1 MAHEDKSRAGNL
13 LKRYKAVKNTRS
25 NWDEHWRDVARY
37 VIPNKENVFDHKTR
51 ATGDKKRLR
60 LYDSSASHYNELLA
74 SALHSMLTN
83 PSVQWFELTS
93 GDRDIDKDLKV
104 KEYLQKVVRVIHQT
118 LNNTNFQTEI
128 HELYLDLGSF

>member
-1 MAHEDKSRAGNL
+1 MSKGKADSIL
-13 LKRYKAVKNTRS
+13 QRYKSVKSSRT

-37 VIPNKENVFDHKTR
+37 VIPNKENVFDHKSR
-51 ATGDKKRLR
+51 STGDKKRLR

-93 GDRDIDKDLKV
+93 GDREIDKNLKV
-104 KEYLQKVVRVIHQT
+104 KEYLQKIQ
-118 LNNTNFQTEI
+118 
-128 HELYLDLGSF
+128 